1 MVVVVWLV
9 SKYKTSKLVER
20 RKLRDLCGRSL
31 GRNGVPATGRREPAV
46 REKLYP
52 LSGWQQ
58 EGKMSVNELIF
69 LAEKVRLPTQRKK
82 DWRQKLE
89 DSAEYEAQTL
99 RTSYP
104 WDV

>member
-1 MVVVVWLV
+1 MV

-20 RKLRDLCGRSL
+20 HKLRDLCGRTL
-31 GRNGVPATGRREPAV
+31 GGNGVPATGRRVSAI
-46 REKLYP
+46 RGKLYP

-58 EGKMSVNELIF
+58 GKMSVNELIF
-69 LAEKVRLPTQRKK
+69 MAEKVRLPTQRKR

-99 RTSYP
+99 RTRDSHL
-104 WDV
+104 WDG